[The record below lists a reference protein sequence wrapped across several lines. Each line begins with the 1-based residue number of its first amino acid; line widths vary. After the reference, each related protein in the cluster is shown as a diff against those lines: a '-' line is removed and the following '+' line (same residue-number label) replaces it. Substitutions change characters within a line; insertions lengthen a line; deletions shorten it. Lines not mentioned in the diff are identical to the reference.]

1 MLSGEPVIHGEFLFL
16 LGKIALGECG
26 GRWFIRRPLGR
37 LGRPASPAKK
47 RAALSGFTR
56 TNSERAILSTPA
68 RSENYPSNRSP

>member
-16 LGKIALGECG
+16 VSKIPLGECG
-26 GRWFIRRPLGR
+26 GGGLPAAPFGR

-68 RSENYPSNRSP
+68 RSENYPSNRSS